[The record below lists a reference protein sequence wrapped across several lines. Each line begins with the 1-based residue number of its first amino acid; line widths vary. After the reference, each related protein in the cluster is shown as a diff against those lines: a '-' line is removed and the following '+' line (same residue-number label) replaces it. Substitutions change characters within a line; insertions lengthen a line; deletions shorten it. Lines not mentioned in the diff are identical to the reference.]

1 MIALWAPALFEK
13 HLLKDQ
19 KEYSKLM
26 QKLDK

>member
-1 MIALWAPALFEK
+1 MISLWDPNLFEK